1 MSKMGNTTKILLF
14 GLGMVIFV
22 LMSYLIIIKP
32 LQSNYTKL
40 MLTQEQLQ
48 GEKKYY
54 DSLKDASDNT
64 SGEIDQLNSEITDVE
79 NQFLPYLNT
88 ECIEQYVMAMFE
100 ENGCPYLKSIESE
113 SIVTNDV
120 ALPDGT
126 FSSERLV
133 QRRITVTYSTTDG
146 YCIPQYNTVP
156 DNNEL
161 TPAGFDA
168 IVATMGTGMYQRTG
182 YPQFVNTLELLE
194 QSNPS
199 CIKINKVT
207 IQDSN
212 LGYVLMTAEI
222 DFYGLNLTDRVS
234 VPNLDQPYIT
244 WNGEVD
250 VDCVGGQVGCPLLTT
265 DPNSDWYGVSIV
277 TRELLEFHDRP
288 FATYFS
294 TAIFVL
300 LQGQYYNEEGQP
312 RVDEVYTPYE
322 AGIVLPDTEG

>member
-32 LQSNYTKL
+32 LQSNHTKL

-161 TPAGFDA
+161 TLESASSPTF
-168 IVATMGTGMYQRTG
+168 T
-182 YPQFVNTLELLE
+182 QFFLV
-194 QSNPS
+194 
-199 CIKINKVT
+199 
-207 IQDSN
+207 SN
-212 LGYVLMTAEI
+212 LAFSYKSVVLFICSSIFELTLDKYPDINSI
-222 DFYGLNLTDRVS
+222 DD
-234 VPNLDQPYIT
+234 
-244 WNGEVD
+244 
-250 VDCVGGQVGCPLLTT
+250 
-265 DPNSDWYGVSIV
+265 
-277 TRELLEFHDRP
+277 
-288 FATYFS
+288 ATKTFS
-294 TAIFVL
+294 
-300 LQGQYYNEEGQP
+300 
-312 RVDEVYTPYE
+312 
-322 AGIVLPDTEG
+322 